1 MLPSQRAAQAIFRVL
16 RNLGLD
22 INQFT
27 CMVADNAN
35 FNDALAKLLGIPRL
49 RCVPH
54 ALQLVWAEVTKLF
67 DLFITCTSGVSALLG
82 AGGGTSRKNLVRSVD
97 LVPTS
102 LHCVSTR
109 WGQTAKVAE
118 YLLEGANFDTLRTVM
133 KGAPEFALP
142 KKKAGKKGAAAA
154 EQEEDAVEDLQ
165 EVQVGPSGR
174 RVKVT
179 SVLQS
184 CRDAFEVDVADGAR
198 TRESLFQ
205 LNLVFTIA
213 PKITEAI
220 KLFSGNVATT
230 DYGAGINML
239 NELRLSLGDAAEQG
253 NQDAAI
259 DAAISDGGL
268 VLNGK
273 ERERVSS

>member
-1 MLPSQRAAQAIFRVL
+1 MKSNPFLLSIL
-16 RNLGLD
+16 LLLGLSVVPL
-22 INQFT
+22 
-27 CMVADNAN
+27 VAHDS
-35 FNDALAKLLGIPRL
+35 
-49 RCVPH
+49 
-54 ALQLVWAEVTKLF
+54 Q
-67 DLFITCTSGVSALLG
+67 
-82 AGGGTSRKNLVRSVD
+82 
-97 LVPTS
+97 
-102 LHCVSTR
+102 
-109 WGQTAKVAE
+109 
-118 YLLEGANFDTLRTVM
+118 
-133 KGAPEFALP
+133 
-142 KKKAGKKGAAAA
+142 KA
-154 EQEEDAVEDLQ
+154 
-165 EVQVGPSGR
+165 
-174 RVKVT
+174 
-179 SVLQS
+179 
-184 CRDAFEVDVADGAR
+184 AFEVDVADGAR